1 MPTRVGTLASRPESL
16 NPGAI
21 SEPVLDRSPGV
32 VPLDRDALL
41 ARFDGIRQF
50 ARDRWRLC
58 KRSYGPWG
66 SAAHVSYPYGRLVND
81 GLWHLPAR
89 AQLLDA
95 KGDVREG
102 VARERDA
109 PAGFTP
115 DVLATF
121 EREPD
126 LIDVVALHLLE
137 SHFAPERSA
146 SSSAPRSP
154 LGVGI

>member
-58 KRSYGPWG
+58 KR
-66 SAAHVSYPYGRLVND
+66 
-81 GLWHLPAR
+81 
-89 AQLLDA
+89 
-95 KGDVREG
+95 
-102 VARERDA
+102 
-109 PAGFTP
+109 
-115 DVLATF
+115 
-121 EREPD
+121 
-126 LIDVVALHLLE
+126 LHK
-137 SHFAPERSA
+137 RRC
-146 SSSAPRSP
+146 SSSPWRA
-154 LGVGI
+154 